1 MRKFNSV
8 SHNTFATTKAEGI
21 NISIRSPPNL
31 KDTSQTNQDSFNNTE
46 HSTSAE
52 AAEVSNKLSDEEI
65 ELSLDD
71 SLLSEQLAIEEA
83 NHSQSVTDEA
93 SSKSDFTSHY
103 QENTPSQPSND
114 QTQTWW
120 ATNSTTSK
128 GSHSLAWILGG
139 AAGLGS
145 VVLIGGSQSKDSDD
159 NNSRPVPKTT
169 LQPPINQPVSVSD
182 DIPNDDPTNDDPVNP
197 SPTPDIILDTTI
209 DQPTLTLDDIT
220 GNNSLDDEL
229 AHPIITITGQLTDI
243 DADVDATQTSVTLT
257 INSKSVI
264 AVVTGNNFSAE
275 VDSSDL
281 KADDKITAQVT
292 VTDKHGNT
300 AISET
305 VTKTYI
311 LDLDTTI
318 NQPTLTLDDISG
330 DNSLDDE
337 LANSTITITGQLT
350 DIDADVDTT
359 QTNVI
364 LTINGKFVFAVV
376 TGNNFSAEVDSSDL
390 KADNKITAQATVT
403 DKHGNT
409 AVSETIIKSYLV
421 AVEPVTITIDSIS
434 IENSIDVNEVQEDLV
449 IRGKVSSVNQ
459 NQIVEIKINDTTF
472 DTEVNSKGTFN
483 CRISGLDLKHIE
495 DYAISVQIKGN
506 TDLKSAHT
514 HDVSEY
520 MAPSITIIDVID
532 NEVNIGSHEPLIR
545 LSGKIDLSGTAFD
558 NGGNNSCVKAINIKV
573 GDTIYRS
580 GITEENQS
588 FYIDVKRSDISQS
601 NSSSISYT
609 LETSD
614 KILEISNLNFGDQY
628 HKIIELTKA
637 PTLDD
642 TNTSLIIDQSSTIK
656 LNDTSYQTQINAA
669 ADEILTTKVTGI
681 ARGPANAGDKVTIEV
696 DGRIYTTLLNSDKS
710 FSIEIDVDNLSL
722 TDTIQIKANLITKD
736 SSNNAINV
744 SDECSYTP
752 PPVVDDTMVSWTGK
766 LLDYQDLPYFIQALD
781 VETLQSDYFFGYLK
795 NHEHG
800 NESGKHTITYH
811 IATSTEG
818 TTYSSSKGELLN
830 PTDYTRANQ
839 SVITESLNTL
849 QKYIDV
855 EFKQVD
861 SMDESDITYYMA
873 NINGGVIT
881 PNTTYLNGYAV
892 YGKSIVLS
900 SEVFGDHLGSMGSLD
915 SYTGFSTV
923 FHETMHSLGARHP
936 FEGPEGSN
944 NLDATLDSKGLS
956 LMSYNKNNDFN
967 GAEDLRI
974 YDIAYLQYRFGVNPN
989 ERVGDDIYTF
999 KTFNPLAADGD
1010 IYIWDGGGVDTFN
1023 ASQEQ
1028 AGIYVNLTPGSD
1040 IYNDKNNI
1048 GESLFAVKGELTSSA
1063 AQYFP
1068 DDIDKNDVYMVVE
1081 KIENSDS
1088 YTIHNDIPTVFDFTE
1103 GHSFIGYGTQ
1113 IENLIGSAFNDTLI
1127 GNKANNFIYGGEG
1140 EDVIDGGAGN
1150 NYLAGGAGNDKYIIQ
1165 NNGDTII
1172 ELMGNGDDFVFSS
1185 AQSHELDSN
1194 VENLILMDS
1203 AVSGIGNA
1211 LDNTIVSNNL
1221 DNVLKGG
1228 LGNDILISESGN
1240 DILTG
1245 GLGADT
1251 FVFNDL
1257 LDNAFGTIIDFNTE
1271 QGDTIQLDSTLFSNL
1286 NPNNPSSLTEFVNY
1300 DGTTGVL
1307 SYDNGS
1313 SGTTNAIH
1321 FATISQGLTLEENW
1335 FSVI

>member
-8 SHNTFATTKAEGI
+8 SHNTFANTKAEGI
-21 NISIRSPPNL
+21 NVSIRLPPNL
-31 KDTSQTNQDSFNNTE
+31 KNTTQTNQDSFNNNE
-46 HSTSAE
+46 HSSSAE
-52 AAEVSNKLSDEEI
+52 AAEVSDKLNGEEI

-71 SLLSEQLAIEEA
+71 NLLSEQLTIEEA
-83 NHSQSVTDEA
+83 NNSQSVTD
-93 SSKSDFTSHY
+93 SDFTSHY
-103 QENTPSQPSND
+103 QENIPSQPSND

-128 GSHSLAWILGG
+128 GAHSLAWILGG

-169 LQPPINQPVSVSD
+169 LQSPINQPVSVSD
-182 DIPNDDPTNDDPVNP
+182 DIPNDDPINDNPVNP
-197 SPTPDIILDTTI
+197 SPTPNIILDTTI

-220 GNNSLDDEL
+220 GDNSLDDDEL
-229 AHPIITITGQLTDI
+229 AHPTITITGQLTDI
-243 DADVDATQTSVTLT
+243 DATQTSVTIT
-257 INSKSVI
+257 INGKPVI

-281 KADDKITAQVT
+281 KANDKITAQVT

-350 DIDADVDTT
+350 DIDVNVDTN
-359 QTNVI
+359 QTNVT
-364 LTINGKFVFAVV
+364 LTINGKSVVAGV

-409 AVSETIIKSYLV
+409 AVSETIIKSYSV

-830 PTDYTRANQ
+830 PTDYTGANQ

-989 ERVGDDIYTF
+989 ERAGDDIYTF

-1113 IENLIGSAFNDTLI
+1113 IENLIGSAFPP
-1127 GNKANNFIYGGEG
+1127 
-1140 EDVIDGGAGN
+1140 
-1150 NYLAGGAGNDKYIIQ
+1150 
-1165 NNGDTII
+1165 
-1172 ELMGNGDDFVFSS
+1172 
-1185 AQSHELDSN
+1185 
-1194 VENLILMDS
+1194 
-1203 AVSGIGNA
+1203 VSG
-1211 LDNTIVSNNL
+1211 
-1221 DNVLKGG
+1221 
-1228 LGNDILISESGN
+1228 
-1240 DILTG
+1240 
-1245 GLGADT
+1245 
-1251 FVFNDL
+1251 
-1257 LDNAFGTIIDFNTE
+1257 
-1271 QGDTIQLDSTLFSNL
+1271 
-1286 NPNNPSSLTEFVNY
+1286 
-1300 DGTTGVL
+1300 
-1307 SYDNGS
+1307 
-1313 SGTTNAIH
+1313 
-1321 FATISQGLTLEENW
+1321 
-1335 FSVI
+1335 